1 MMTSKK
7 LTPVEWLVEQ
17 VNQDPLNSTFIRPE
31 LVRNACQLEKDF
43 YEIPNEKIEKAA
55 TKLSFFAMPK
65 TLFEYGAK
73 WYKEQL
79 QNKNRNMK

>member
-1 MMTSKK
+1 MMQKV
-7 LTPVEWLVEQ
+7 LDIHLALAMEE
-17 VNQDPLNSTFIRPE
+17 
-31 LVRNACQLEKDF
+31 DF
-43 YEIPNEKIEKAA
+43 YQIPNDNIEKAA

-79 QNKNRNMK
+79 QNKNGGVK

>member
-1 MMTSKK
+1 MTCKK

-17 VNQDPLNSTFIRPE
+17 VNQDCLNSTFIRPE
-31 LVRNACQLEKDF
+31 LVKNALQLEKDF
-43 YEIPNEKIEKAA
+43 YEIPNDCIEKAA

-73 WYKEQL
+73 WYKVQL
-79 QNKNRNMK
+79 QNKNRGAK